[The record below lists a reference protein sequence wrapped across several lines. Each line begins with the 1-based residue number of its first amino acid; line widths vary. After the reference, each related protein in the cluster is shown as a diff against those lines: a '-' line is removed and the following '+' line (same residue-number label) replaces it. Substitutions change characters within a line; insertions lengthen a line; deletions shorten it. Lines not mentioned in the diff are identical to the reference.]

1 MPAANTVVPA
11 VTPVRIPNMACILVI
26 PILLTGFVE
35 SIFPLMIA
43 LWIFGGSSLIAFAQF
58 FVLNQVF
65 ANVQKA
71 ENIER
76 A

>member
-1 MPAANTVVPA
+1 MPEF
-11 VTPVRIPNMACILVI
+11 RWHDQSEFREIIILMACILVI

-35 SIFPLMIA
+35 SIFPLMIV
-43 LWIFGGSSLIAFAQF
+43 LWIFGGSSLIAFARF

>member
-1 MPAANTVVPA
+1 
-11 VTPVRIPNMACILVI
+11 
-26 PILLTGFVE
+26 
-35 SIFPLMIA
+35 MIV
-43 LWIFGGSSLIAFAQF
+43 LWIFGGSSLIAFARF